1 MIIEILFKLIF
12 WTWPI
17 PGAPGLSLISNPPW
31 YDAKTSPNPVL
42 HSISTSCAICAT
54 SILDSLPKRY
64 SSLKRVIKSLEIKE
78 KVNPMVLRR
87 EIAKYL
93 IANKE
98 YSL

>member
-1 MIIEILFKLIF
+1 MQ
-12 WTWPI
+12 
-17 PGAPGLSLISNPPW
+17 
-31 YDAKTSPNPVL
+31 
-42 HSISTSCAICAT
+42 CAT
-54 SILDSLPKRY
+54 SIFDSLPKRN

-78 KVNPMVLRR
+78 KVNPMLLRR

>member
-12 WTWPI
+12 WTCPM

-54 SILDSLPKRY
+54 SILDNLDFNASFNAIASDNATAP
-64 SSLKRVIKSLEIKE
+64 LE
-78 KVNPMVLRR
+78 PRP
-87 EIAKYL
+87 
-93 IANKE
+93 
-98 YSL
+98 